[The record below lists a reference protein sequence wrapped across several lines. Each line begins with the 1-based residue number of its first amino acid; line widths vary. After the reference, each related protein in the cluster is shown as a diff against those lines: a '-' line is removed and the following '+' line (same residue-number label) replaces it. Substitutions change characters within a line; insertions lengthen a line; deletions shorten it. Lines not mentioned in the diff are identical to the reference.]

1 MALTKIDAAS
11 INPGA
16 AELALRILR
25 ILGRHF
31 WLKSIGTTAFMLVF
45 FSAYFYLLRHPDGH
59 VTTMPLLALD
69 RWIGFQPWALPI
81 YLSLWVYVSLPPA
94 LMSSRSEIV
103 GYGLRIGAL
112 CLIGLIVFYIWP
124 TQVPPLTINL
134 TRYPDF
140 AVLNGVDAGGNACP
154 SLHVATAVFSAFW
167 LNWLMPQLGF
177 GSRMRRI
184 NILWCMAIVYST
196 MAVKQHV
203 AVDVFCGA
211 ALGAGMA
218 WITRP
223 RDFGRIVVDAD
234 ERAEDIAP

>member
-1 MALTKIDAAS
+1 MAESKAEAAS

-16 AELALRILR
+16 AALAWRTLR

-45 FSAYFYLLRHPDGH
+45 FAAYFYLLRHPDGH

-103 GYGLRIGAL
+103 GFGLRIGAL
-112 CLIGLIVFYIWP
+112 CLIGLAVFYLWP
-124 TQVPPLTINL
+124 TKVPPWSIDLA
-134 TRYPDF
+134 RHPDF
-140 AVLNGVDAGGNACP
+140 AALKGLDAGGNACP

-167 LNWLMPQLGF
+167 LDWMAPGLGF
-177 GSRMRRI
+177 GARMRRL
-184 NILWCMAIVYST
+184 NMLWCLAIAYST

-203 AVDVFCGA
+203 AVDVFSGA
-211 ALGAGMA
+211 ALGAAVA

-223 RDFGRIVVDAD
+223 RGFRRSAANAD
-234 ERAEDIAP
+234 ERAKVIAP

>member
-1 MALTKIDAAS
+1 MALSKAEAAS

-16 AELALRILR
+16 AELAWRTLR

-45 FSAYFYLLRHPDGH
+45 FAAYFYLLRHPDGH

-103 GYGLRIGAL
+103 GFGLRIGAL
-112 CLIGLIVFYIWP
+112 CLIGLGVFYLWP
-124 TQVPPLTINL
+124 TKVPPWNFDLA
-134 TRYPDF
+134 RHPDF
-140 AVLNGVDAGGNACP
+140 AVLKGLDAGGNACP

-167 LNWLMPQLGF
+167 LDWMAPGLGF
-177 GSRMRRI
+177 GARMRRV
-184 NILWCMAIVYST
+184 NILWCLAIAYST

-203 AVDVFCGA
+203 AVDVFSGA
-211 ALGAGMA
+211 ALGAGVA

-223 RDFGRIVVDAD
+223 RVFRWAAVDAG
-234 ERAEDIAP
+234 ERARVIAP